1 MNEALIIKLIG
12 LSLSPLSIIFS
23 LAMLIHIFS
32 VASKKTFKRL
42 KSDWLQLLSFLSY
55 TDILC
60 SCIIIGQ
67 IVILWD
73 ESTQIP
79 REVCQI
85 LGSLHYESVS
95 LYLIFDALE
104 SFATQYAFVVSN
116 AYYVAVSVYS
126 GLMIKGLITAQN
138 FRFQKRYHL
147 LIWLFPLLLAIIPL
161 IPFSKD
167 VTYDRELWCWLLS
180 NPTKGSILARI
191 FLYYAPSIIGMFI
204 IICVN
209 TTTAVNLT
217 RIKFPSERD
226 PKLVFRRLFFY
237 PVAFVILFL
246 PGMIHRCYEL
256 FNIVLP
262 IEIMILHSIAL
273 SSHGIVN
280 GIIYFVIVCFRDSD
294 RRTSSEF
301 KMQEAHLLEQ

>member
-85 LGSLHYESVS
+85 LG
-95 LYLIFDALE
+95 
-104 SFATQYAFVVSN
+104 FATQYAFVVSN